1 MSKIDPPTNDTSLK
15 HPSAPLPSSRSDDGN
30 ENGNGN
36 GNSEP
41 DSQNPEGPSPSRQKS
56 AKMKAKLTKARNDL
70 HTEKQLKQRLYKGLV
85 KLASELKDAR
95 TECNELIQQR
105 EDEDKNWYD
114 GGMWRG
120 PELLP
125 GIRAVARQRMETGQ
139 KSVPDK
145 RGKDAVSLS
154 DLFFDLVIVTAFT
167 RVGVAIKDRGGLD
180 GASLAYFCIF
190 WLIWGKEASFSTRFD
205 TTDLSSQV
213 ETLLTC
219 FAVLFGSLSSTA
231 TFESG
236 NATRM
241 MVVAAF
247 VALLHFCLHLR
258 VWFWFREVSPQS
270 EMICVKNYA
279 SYIMAFTA
287 VEFLIWM
294 VGIFV
299 LGETSSWRGY
309 LFLVAILLSFRLP
322 RTFLPNDFHGKFY
335 SILCNKDKIFSLY
348 MESKRKDDLTTC
360 SLFCT

>member
-1 MSKIDPPTNDTSLK
+1 
-15 HPSAPLPSSRSDDGN
+15 
-30 ENGNGN
+30 
-36 GNSEP
+36 
-41 DSQNPEGPSPSRQKS
+41 
-56 AKMKAKLTKARNDL
+56 MKAKLTKARNDL

>member
-1 MSKIDPPTNDTSLK
+1 MLPSKIDPPANDTPPITAVTLPRPINGATASSSSNSHSNSLNTE
-15 HPSAPLPSSRSDDGN
+15 PETQPAGPLT
-30 ENGNGN
+30 
-36 GNSEP
+36 
-41 DSQNPEGPSPSRQKS
+41 PSRQK
-56 AKMKAKLTKARNDL
+56 AARLKEKLTKTRNDL
-70 HTEKQLKQRLYKGLV
+70 HTEKLMKHRLYKGLV

-95 TECNELIQQR
+95 TECKELAQQR
-105 EDEDKNWYD
+105 EMEDKNWYD

-125 GIRAVARQRMETGQ
+125 GIQAVARKRMVTGV

-167 RVGVAIKDRGGLD
+167 RVGVAIQDRGGLD

-231 TFESG
+231 MFDSG
-236 NATRM
+236 DATRM

-247 VALLHFCLHLR
+247 VSLLHFFLHLR
-258 VWFWFREVSPQS
+258 VWYWFRDVNCAS

-279 SYIMAFTA
+279 AYIMIFTA
-287 VEFLIWM
+287 MEFLTWT
-294 VGIFV
+294 VGIFAFS
-299 LGETSSWRGY
+299 ETSSWRGY
-309 LFLVAILLSFRLP
+309 LFLVAILLSLRLP
-322 RTFLPNDFHGKFY
+322 RTFLANDFHGTFC
-335 SILCNKDKIFSLY
+335 LLY
-348 MESKRKDDLTTC
+348 NVLNRCICHVQETC
-360 SLFCT
+360 

>member
-1 MSKIDPPTNDTSLK
+1 MK
-15 HPSAPLPSSRSDDGN
+15 H
-30 ENGNGN
+30 
-36 GNSEP
+36 
-41 DSQNPEGPSPSRQKS
+41 
-56 AKMKAKLTKARNDL
+56 
-70 HTEKQLKQRLYKGLV
+70 RLYKGLV

-95 TECNELIQQR
+95 TECKELAQQR
-105 EDEDKNWYD
+105 EMEDKNWYD

-125 GIRAVARQRMETGQ
+125 GIQAVARKRMVTGV

-167 RVGVAIKDRGGLD
+167 RVGVAIQDRGGLD

-231 TFESG
+231 MFDSG
-236 NATRM
+236 DATRM

-247 VALLHFCLHLR
+247 VSLLHFFLHLR
-258 VWFWFREVSPQS
+258 VWYWFRDVNCAS

-279 SYIMAFTA
+279 AYIMIFTA
-287 VEFLIWM
+287 MEFLTWT
-294 VGIFV
+294 VGIFAFS
-299 LGETSSWRGY
+299 ETSSWRGY
-309 LFLVAILLSFRLP
+309 LFLVAILLSLRLP
-322 RTFLPNDFHGKFY
+322 RTFLANDFHGTFC
-335 SILCNKDKIFSLY
+335 LLY
-348 MESKRKDDLTTC
+348 NVLNRCICHVQETC
-360 SLFCT
+360 